1 MTEMEF
7 AERLKRFRKAKN
19 LTQQE
24 LADLLGVSNKSV
36 SRWESGGG
44 YPDVALLAPL
54 ARALDV
60 TVDAL
65 LCDEPPIRTLNTA
78 DWQNLLSFAFAV
90 GGGVLFFLLDL
101 FAPTLVCYLL
111 YLGAMAYGVY
121 LQNRYTY
128 HSRWFRMANLAMNFF
143 VNFAVCGLV
152 TSAGWMLFLQWYLSF
167 LTGGEV
173 PFGTVPFNELSLGNI
188 SLFAGFPSPLSNF
201 TQSALVLGIVQVLLA
216 ALLTILTG
224 WIIRVVS
231 AGQRPRLTWNGR
243 LSPWDALPC
252 GLTLLPLLF
261 WVVYRTLYV
270 PEWLYRYQNPA
281 YVVLVVLI
289 CLGCC
294 LILVR
299 KERQA
304 IVPALVLLPT
314 LSAILWL
321 LADRS
326 CVWSTHSGE
335 ILVVDT
341 VSPIYLPF
349 GQFVWSMVPWAAGFL
364 LFYIFFRRIR
374 INLSNITSL

>member
-7 AERLKRFRKAKN
+7 AERLKRYRKAKN
-19 LTQQE
+19 FTQQE

-44 YPDVALLAPL
+44 YPDIVLLGPL

-78 DWQNLLSFAFAV
+78 DWQNLLSFAFAI

-101 FAPTLVCYLL
+101 FTPTLVCYLL

-128 HSRWFRMANLAMNFF
+128 HSRWFRLANLTMNFF
-143 VNFAVCGLV
+143 VNFVSCGLV
-152 TSAGWMLFLQWYLSF
+152 ASVGWMLFLQGYLSY
-167 LTGGEV
+167 LSSGEIS
-173 PFGTVPFNELSLGNI
+173 FGTVPFSELSLGNI
-188 SLFAGFPSPLSNF
+188 SLFSDNTNPLSSLIQP
-201 TQSALVLGIVQVLLA
+201 TIVLFIIQALLA
-216 ALLTILTG
+216 ALLTAFTG
-224 WIIRVVS
+224 WIIRAVS
-231 AGQRPRLTWNGR
+231 AGQRPCLTWNGK

-252 GLTLLPLLF
+252 GLALLPLLF

-270 PEWLYRYQNPA
+270 PEQLYRYQNLIYA
-281 YVVLVVLI
+281 MLSIFGCLV
-289 CLGCC
+289 CA
-294 LILVR
+294 LILWR
-299 KERQA
+299 KQRH
-304 IVPALVLLPT
+304 ALPLALILLVT
-314 LSAILWL
+314 LPAILWL

-326 CVWSTHSGE
+326 CVWSTRSGE
-335 ILVVDT
+335 IFAVDT

-349 GQFVWSMVPWAAGFL
+349 GQFVWPMVPWTAGFL
-364 LFYIFFRRIR
+364 LIYFSFRHIR

>member
-1 MTEMEF
+1 MNEMEF
-7 AERLKRFRKAKN
+7 SERLKRCRKARQ

-54 ARALDV
+54 ARALGV

-65 LCDEPPIRTLNTA
+65 LCDDPPIRTLNTA

-128 HSRWFRMANLAMNFF
+128 HSRWFRLANLAMNFF

-152 TSAGWMLFLQWYLSF
+152 TSAAELLFTQWYLRLYSGEDIPFSSLISSILGSGSLLSDLTIF
-167 LTGGEV
+167 LLVRVV
-173 PFGTVPFNELSLGNI
+173 P
-188 SLFAGFPSPLSNF
+188 
-201 TQSALVLGIVQVLLA
+201 QALAA
-216 ALLTILTG
+216 ALLTVLTG

-243 LSPWDALPC
+243 LSPWDALSC
-252 GLTLLPLLF
+252 GLALLPLLF

-270 PEWLYRYQNPA
+270 PEWLYRYQTPVYA
-281 YVVLVVLI
+281 ALAVLI
-289 CLGCC
+289 CAVCG
-294 LILVR
+294 LVLR
-299 KERQA
+299 WKERRA
-304 IVPALVLLPT
+304 AGPALVLLAV
-314 LSAILWL
+314 LSAALWL

-326 CVWSTHSGE
+326 CVWSVRSGE
-335 ILVVDT
+335 ILAVDT

-349 GQFVWSMVPWAAGFL
+349 GQFAWPMVPWTAGLML
-364 LFYIFFRRIR
+364 LYLAVRRIR

>member
-1 MTEMEF
+1 MNEMEF
-7 AERLKRFRKAKN
+7 SERLKRYRKARQ

-54 ARALDV
+54 ARALGV

-173 PFGTVPFNELSLGNI
+173 PFGTVPFSELSLGNI

-216 ALLTILTG
+216 ALLTILTNWG
-224 WIIRVVS
+224 ICVVS

-252 GLTLLPLLF
+252 GLALLPLLF

-270 PEWLYRYQNPA
+270 PEWLYRYQTPVYA
-281 YVVLVVLI
+281 ALAVLI
-289 CLGCC
+289 CAVCG
-294 LILVR
+294 LVLR
-299 KERQA
+299 WKERRA
-304 IVPALVLLPT
+304 AVPALVLLAV
-314 LSAILWL
+314 LSAALWL

-326 CVWSTHSGE
+326 CVWSLRSGE
-335 ILVVDT
+335 ILAVDT
-341 VSPIYLPF
+341 VSPVYLPF
-349 GQFVWSMVPWAAGFL
+349 GQFAWPMVPWAAGLML
-364 LFYIFFRRIR
+364 LYLAFRRIR

>member
-7 AERLKRFRKAKN
+7 AERLKRYRKAQN
-19 LTQQE
+19 FTQQE

-44 YPDVALLAPL
+44 YPDIALLGPL
-54 ARALDV
+54 ARALHV

-78 DWQNLLSFAFAV
+78 DWQNLLSFAFAI

-101 FAPTLVCYLL
+101 FTPTLVCYFL
-111 YLGAMAYGVY
+111 YLGTMAYGVH

-128 HSRWFRMANLAMNFF
+128 HSRWFRLANLTMNFF
-143 VNFAVCGLV
+143 VNFAVCGPV
-152 TSAGWMLFLQWYLSF
+152 TSVGWMLFLQWYLSF

-173 PFGTVPFNELSLGNI
+173 PFGTVPFTELSQGNI

-224 WIIRVVS
+224 WIIRAVS
-231 AGQRPRLTWNGR
+231 AGQRPRLTWSGR
-243 LSPWDALPC
+243 LSPWDALSC
-252 GLTLLPLLF
+252 GLALLPLLF

-270 PEWLYRYQNPA
+270 PEQLYRYQNLIYA
-281 YVVLVVLI
+281 MLLIFGCLV
-289 CLGCC
+289 CA
-294 LILVR
+294 LILWR
-299 KERQA
+299 KQRH
-304 IVPALVLLPT
+304 ALPLALILLVT
-314 LSAILWL
+314 LPAILWL

-326 CVWSTHSGE
+326 CVWSTRSGE
-335 ILVVDT
+335 IFAVDT

-349 GQFVWSMVPWAAGFL
+349 GQFVWPMVPWTAGFL
-364 LFYIFFRRIR
+364 LIYFSFRHIR

>member
-7 AERLKRFRKAKN
+7 AERLKRYRKAKN
-19 LTQQE
+19 YTQQE
-24 LADLLGVSNKSV
+24 LADLLGISNKSV
-36 SRWESGGG
+36 SRWESGNG
-44 YPDVALLAPL
+44 YPDIVLLGPL

-78 DWQNLLSFAFAV
+78 DWQNLLSFAFAI

-111 YLGAMAYGVY
+111 YLGVMAYGVY

-128 HSRWFRMANLAMNFF
+128 RSRWFRLANLTMNFF
-143 VNFAVCGLV
+143 VNFVICGFV
-152 TSAGWMLFLQWYLSF
+152 ASAAELLFTQRYFRLYS
-167 LTGGEV
+167 GEDI
-173 PFGTVPFNELSLGNI
+173 PFSSLI
-188 SLFAGFPSPLSNF
+188 SSVLGSGSSLSNLAIF
-201 TQSALVLGIVQVLLA
+201 LLVRVGPQALAA
-216 ALLTILTG
+216 ALLTAITG
-224 WIIRVVS
+224 RIIRVVS
-231 AGQRPRLTWNGR
+231 AGQRPRLTWNR
-243 LSPWDALPC
+243 KLSPWDALPC
-252 GLTLLPLLF
+252 ALALLPLLF

-270 PEWLYRYQNPA
+270 PEWLYRHQNPA

-289 CLGCC
+289 CLVCS

-304 IVPALVLLPT
+304 IVPALILLPA

-326 CVWSTHSGE
+326 CVWSTRSGE
-335 ILVVDT
+335 ILPVDT

-349 GQFVWSMVPWAAGFL
+349 GQFVWPMIPWAAGFL
-364 LFYIFFRRIR
+364 LLYLFSRRIR